1 MKLTN
6 LTRANEIG
14 ANCYLLDFDGDGRVL
29 LDAGMHPRADGEDAL
44 PDLNR
49 LPVDTLDAIFVSHAH
64 HDHIGALPVVMREHP
79 HARVFLSEPTYYLAD
94 PLLHNSV
101 QIMKKQRLELGIE
114 EYPLFGHREI
124 DQYSQVW
131 QAVGLG
137 RLWSLQGYPDAD
149 PREALTF
156 RFHDAGHILGS
167 VGIELIHRG
176 RRVFYTGD
184 VNFAAQTLMKS
195 ADFPERD
202 IDTLI
207 IETTR
212 GAQPRPEG
220 YSRRGEL
227 AKLAA
232 GINAT
237 FERGGTVLIPV
248 FAMGK
253 TQEVL
258 TALHLMQ
265 ERGEIPTGPI
275 HIGGLSR
282 AFTQI
287 YDKLAA
293 TSRRAHGELQLMEDI
308 GPRVMDGRKANQD
321 RPRRGEIYLISSGMM
336 TEKTL
341 SNLFAQQVLS
351 VERHGIFFVGY
362 CDPESPAGRLLAT
375 PPDGKVELTRHG
387 GEQPILCQVEKFDL
401 TAHAQRDDLLRY
413 ILTVRPRV
421 CVLVHGD
428 PPALAWFQVQL
439 REQAPEMKVVIPP
452 PGEAIEL

>member
-29 LDAGMHPRADGEDAL
+29 LDCGMHPRADGVEAL
-44 PDLNR
+44 PDLDR
-49 LPVDTLDAIFVSHAH
+49 IAVDSVDAIFVTHAH
-64 HDHIGALPVVMREHP
+64 HDHIGGLPVAMREQP
-79 HARVFLSEPTYYLAD
+79 HARVYMSEPTYYLAD

-101 QIMKKQRLELGIE
+101 QIMKKQRVELGID

-124 DQYSQVW
+124 DQYSNVW
-131 QAVGLG
+131 QAVGLK
-137 RLWSLQGYPDAD
+137 RLWSMNGYPDAD

-156 RFHDAGHILGS
+156 QFHDAGHILGS
-167 VGIELIHRG
+167 VGIELCHRG
-176 RRVFYTGD
+176 RKILYTGD
-184 VNFAAQTLMKS
+184 VNFKAQTLMKA
-195 ADFPERD
+195 ADFPEAE

-220 YSRRGEL
+220 YTRQGEL

-237 FERGGTVLIPV
+237 FERDGTVLIPI

-265 ERGEIPTGPI
+265 EREEIPDCPI

-293 TSRRAHGELQLMEDI
+293 TSRRAHGDLLLMEDVRPQI
-308 GPRVMDGRKANQD
+308 MDGRKAANY
-321 RPRRGEIYLISSGMM
+321 RTKKGEIFLISSGMM
-336 TEKTL
+336 TEHTL
-341 SNLFAQQVLS
+341 SNVFAQRFLS
-351 VERHGIFFVGY
+351 VERNGIFFVGY
-362 CDPESPAGRLLAT
+362 CDPASPAGRLLKT
-375 PPDGKVELTRHG
+375 PPGEMVELG
-387 GEQPILCQVEKFDL
+387 KNSGEQPVLCPVEKLDL
-401 TAHAQRDDLLRY
+401 TSHAQREDLLKY

-428 PPALAWFQVQL
+428 PPALAWFQAEL
-439 REQAPEMKVVIPP
+439 AEAAPEMRVVIPE
-452 PGEAIEL
+452 PGVPLEL